1 MAWWS
6 TAFFAH
12 QRATDHPV
20 FDCLDRRPFV
30 ELILATAASLGLA
43 VGSPYPEQMPLQHS
57 ATVLLAGWLAW
68 RIRQRAIGV
77 LPLRCLLA
85 FMLLHAFAARWIY
98 SYVPYDAWWQNLSGA
113 TVSSYF
119 GFGRNHFDRLVH
131 FCFGVLV
138 FPTVTEIHRRR
149 GRPLA
154 ESRFL
159 AVEFVA
165 AVSVLYELFEW
176 GLTFLL
182 SPEDA
187 EGYNGQ
193 QGDSW
198 DAHKDMVL
206 AIAGAVLAAGIS
218 VVRGKMRPK
227 G

>member
-1 MAWWS
+1 MRNQSPQAG
-6 TAFFAH
+6 
-12 QRATDHPV
+12 
-20 FDCLDRRPFV
+20 RRPFV

-43 VGSPYPEQMPLQHS
+43 IGSSFPEQMPLQHS

-68 RIRQRAIGV
+68 RIRQRAIGG
-77 LPLRCLLA
+77 LALRCLLV

-98 SYVPYDAWWQNLSGA
+98 SYVPYDAWWQDLSGA

-119 GFGRNHFDRLVH
+119 GFSRNHFDRLVH

-138 FPTVTEIHRRR
+138 FPAVTEIHRRR
-149 GRPLA
+149 GRTPA

-159 AVEFVA
+159 AVEYVA
-165 AVSVLYELFEW
+165 AASVLYELFEW

-182 SPEDA
+182 SPEDV

-198 DAHKDMVL
+198 DAHKDMAL
-206 AIAGAVLAAGIS
+206 AIAGAVFAAGIS
-218 VVRGKMRPK
+218 VVRGKMRRDPQRCPPL
-227 G
+227 